1 MTEGNKSK
9 IINGRHSLLARYLTP
24 LLVGFLFWS
33 MGGVAGW
40 RVMQAGLAPYPGFK
54 AFTITKEPAVYKS
67 APTSKQKLELSRRL
81 SDAVKQP
88 GAITASDI
96 AAVDDAWGKDAAK
109 MLKILK
115 DSSR

>member
-1 MTEGNKSK
+1 MSEGNGKKTVNS
-9 IINGRHSLLARYLTP
+9 RSSLLARYLTP

-40 RVMQAGLAPYPGFK
+40 RVMQAGLAPYSGFK
-54 AFTITKEPAVYKS
+54 AFTAAKEPAVYKH
-67 APTSKQKLELSRRL
+67 APTSKEKLELSRRL
-81 SDAVKQP
+81 SEAVKQP
-88 GAITASDI
+88 GAITASDL